1 MNFEQALAH
10 MKRGGTAKFG
20 KYSYKFEK
28 MGGGPMI
35 GIVESKEG
43 REYDL
48 TLVAITLRPE
58 DLLSDNWEIT
68 GK

>member
-10 MKRGGTAKFG
+10 MKRGGTAKLG
-20 KYSYKFEK
+20 DYSYKFTK

-58 DLLSDNWEIT
+58 DLLSVNWEIT

>member
-10 MKRGGTAKFG
+10 MKRGGVAKLG
-20 KYSYKFEK
+20 DYSYKFAK

-43 REYDL
+43 REFDL
-48 TLVAITLRPE
+48 TLVAITLTPKQ
-58 DLLSDNWEIT
+58 LLSTEWKLID
-68 GK
+68 

>member
-1 MNFEQALAH
+1 MNFEQALSH
-10 MKRGGTAKFG
+10 MKRGGTAKLG

-28 MGGGPMI
+28 MGGGPII

-43 REYDL
+43 REYEL
-48 TLVAITLRPE
+48 TLTAITLTPTE
-58 DLLSDNWEIT
+58 LLSDNWEIT